1 MEGQL
6 VISGDAAAVSILAHL
21 PNPVFVID
29 DRDRFTYL
37 NNAAEMFFQSSQVM
51 LIGAPLPTLIA
62 ADSALFSMLF
72 PGALAAGI
80 GG

>member
-37 NNAAEMFFQSSQVM
+37 NNAAEMFFQSSQVI
-51 LIGAPLPTLIA
+51 LIGAPLTTLIPA
-62 ADSALFSMLF
+62 RGKAISSAKLPSKSVL
-72 PGALAAGI
+72 G
-80 GG
+80 